1 MKPFN
6 EPLINEM
13 SAFIKEYQL
22 NKGVSPSYSVISTH
36 FRISKSVVARYLKQL
51 EMRGML
57 RKNDDGVIAIDTKLF
72 KGNTKPTSLVGA
84 VACGTPMFAEEN
96 IEGTF
101 QLPVE
106 IFGNSENFIL
116 RAKGYSMI
124 GKGIYDGDL
133 IIARKQN
140 CAEKGETVIALIDDE
155 ATAKIYMPQ
164 KDKIILRA
172 ANDSVDENGKKTYPD
187 IITKNCVILGVVH
200 KVIHNI

>member
-1 MKPFN
+1 MKPYN
-6 EPLINEM
+6 ETLLNEIN
-13 SAFIKEYQL
+13 SFIKEYQL
-22 NKGVSPSYSVISTH
+22 DKGVSPSYRVIANK
-36 FRISKSVVARYLKQL
+36 FRVDLHVVSRYIKQL
-51 EMRGML
+51 EMRGLL

-96 IEGTF
+96 VEGTF

-155 ATAKIYMPQ
+155 ATAKIYIPQ